1 MSEYESERESDSVSA
16 SVKVTVRLI
25 ERESEMMCTFVYV
38 RNAMH
43 ELDLSQVDSGQLIRC
58 TVGPKEPKKQFIRFP
73 SPKMDGYNGKILSKW
88 MIWGYPHFRKPPY
101 VAPYILPFPKVFHRS
116 SIAHEDSI

>member
-1 MSEYESERESDSVSA
+1 
-16 SVKVTVRLI
+16 
-25 ERESEMMCTFVYV
+25 MMCTFVYV

-43 ELDLSQVDSGQLIRC
+43 EFDLSQVESGQLIRC

-73 SPKMDGYNGKILSKW
+73 SPKMDGYNGKNPIKMDDL
-88 MIWGYPHFRKPPY
+88 GYPHFRKPPY
-101 VAPYILPFPKVFHRS
+101 VAAYILPFPKVFHRS